1 MNRLAERIGSS
12 FDPVSE
18 NPARRGVQWALV
30 VVVGLLGVFAAHH
43 PMIFSGFSRIQTDLG
58 DSRLLNYL
66 LEHGWLWVNRTPGHD
81 RFWDAPFFHPVKN
94 VIAYTDS
101 MFSYGPFYWP
111 FRLVGFSPEVSFG
124 LFLITSTVLNY
135 AAGVLLF
142 GRGLGFGAPATAAG
156 AGLIAF
162 GAPRMNQL
170 MHAQLV
176 PFFYLLIALYA
187 LCRIIREGTASAA
200 ERASWWIVFAL
211 GVAAQFYGGVYLGWF
226 FGVALALTAVTALVL
241 RTSRDE
247 VVSLIQRDWWAAV
260 LAAAVGILVLIPFLA
275 HYLPAAREFGGT
287 FNDVQAYG
295 HPTNWSWWNVG
306 PNNWFWG
313 WIDRR
318 WPIGPH
324 PFPWELNL
332 GIGFL
337 TTAACGVGLYLSK
350 NSPLGRVALATMLL
364 VLIAMTLVRNDRVV
378 LLAGAA
384 ACFAFG
390 CLFREPDWT
399 ERGAGAFALA
409 VAVLLA
415 CPPYNDAI
423 RTLTLVLMVFCWV
436 RLWERRS
443 RPDGLLAPGVGLF
456 LLTLH
461 LLPWST
467 MSLIAP
473 GAVAAGAI
481 LCYFRPKH
489 RTEIVLAS
497 VGLFL
502 IAGALLSLES
512 RPEVLYHAALG
523 VAFGWVCSTT
533 LPQVRLKPSQLVPIL
548 AVSFALVILL
558 YGKTSLWYALSPYIP
573 GAKAIRVPS
582 RVVLILLVPAAFGL
596 ASLVERLDR
605 SLWGMAAWCLALLC
619 LVEQSGTTDCYSLA
633 ESRARIAVISQQ
645 IDPSMG
651 TFYYRPESEESGFV
665 QYNLDAMWASL
676 NTGIPTING
685 NSGCFPKDW
694 WPFPQAD
701 APNKATTEAV
711 LRAWCEKFGL
721 DRRRVQ
727 RIGRQAGPDEN
738 EKPVSDSAE

>member
-1 MNRLAERIGSS
+1 MSRLAEQI
-12 FDPVSE
+12 DPVPE
-18 NPARRGVQWALV
+18 NSTRRDVRWALIV
-30 VVVGLLGVFAAHH
+30 LVGLLGVLSAHH

-81 RFWDAPFFHPVKN
+81 RFWDAPFFHPVQN
-94 VIAYTDS
+94 VIAYSDS
-101 MFSYGPFYWP
+101 MFSYGPLYWP
-111 FRLVGFSPEVSFG
+111 FRLVGLPPEVSFG

-142 GRGLGFGAPATAAG
+142 RRGLGFGASATAAG

-162 GAPRMNQL
+162 GSPRMNQL

-187 LCRIIREGTASAA
+187 LCRIVREGAA
-200 ERASWWIVFAL
+200 GTIERALWWILFAL
-211 GVAAQFYGGVYLGWF
+211 SVVAQFYGGVYLGWF
-226 FGVALALTAVTALVL
+226 FGVGLALATVVALLL

-247 VVSLIQRDWWAAV
+247 VVSLIRRDWWAGM
-260 LAAAVGILVLIPFLA
+260 LAGAVGFVVLIPFLA

-287 FNDVQAYG
+287 FNDVQSYG

-324 PFPWELNL
+324 PFPWELRL

-350 NSPLGRVALATMLL
+350 NSPLGRVALATMFLGL
-364 VLIAMTLVRNDRVV
+364 VVMTLVRNDRVV

-384 ACFAFG
+384 ACFALG

-399 ERGAGAFALA
+399 ERGAGAYALA
-409 VAVLLA
+409 LAMLLT
-415 CPPYNDAI
+415 CPPYNDAM
-423 RTLTLVLMVFCWV
+423 RTLTLVLMAFCWW

-443 RPDGLLAPGVGLF
+443 LPDGLLAPGMGLL

-473 GAVAAGAI
+473 GSIALGGIV
-481 LCYFRPKH
+481 CYFRPQH
-489 RTEIVLAS
+489 RTEIVLTT

-502 IAGALLSLES
+502 IAGAILSLES
-512 RPEVLYHAALG
+512 RPDILNRSVLGL
-523 VAFGWVCSTT
+523 AFGWVCTM
-533 LPQVRLKPSQLVPIL
+533 LPRARPKTSWLAPIL
-548 AVSFALVILL
+548 AVAFALVILL
-558 YGKTSLWYALSPYIP
+558 YGRTSLWYALSPYIP
-573 GAKAIRVPS
+573 GAKAIRVPG

-605 SLWGMAAWCLALLC
+605 NSWVITGWSLTLLC
-619 LVEQSGTTDCYSLA
+619 LAEQIGSTDCYDLS
-633 ESRARIAVISQQ
+633 ESRARIAAVSQQ
-645 IDPSMG
+645 IDTGMES
-651 TFYYRPESEESGFV
+651 FYYRPESDESGFV
-665 QYNLDAMWASL
+665 LYNLDAMWASL
-676 NTGIPTING
+676 NTAVPTING
-685 NSGCFPKDW
+685 NSGCFPRDW

-701 APNKATTEAV
+701 SPNKATTEEV
-711 LRAWCEKFGL
+711 LRAWCEKNKL

-727 RIGRQAGPDEN
+727 RIGRQAGSPEI
-738 EKPVSDSAE
+738 ERPLSDSAQ